1 MNLARIVPRIPTA
14 SRLDTFRLLTLI
26 RLRWYALFGVCIALV
41 SARMLNFQGLAW
53 APLALFVLLGSF
65 YNLLLS
71 RATRLPHA
79 VQVQRIYTLQ
89 LILDISALAG
99 LLWSSGGLANPFAD
113 LFLLHVVVAALIGR
127 FGAVIAA
134 GALASTAAITLH
146 LLEMNDLLIGRWSPP
161 PFLQDTTRLSA
172 LLVNAVAIAALV
184 GTLSRRF
191 QAKEARLSEARDAVK
206 LHEQVLDRVLNG
218 LSAAVEV
225 VSGDRI
231 IWQNEAMGA
240 IRALE
245 VGDVWICPGTVH
257 GCNRAI
263 QNADGQCDV
272 KGMLEPLS
280 CLVSVQLSAGPKV
293 FRKYAWQVHSDLQS
307 ETVHLYVDET
317 RRITEEEQLRLTE
330 RLASLGR
337 LAQGIAHELNTPLST
352 VRTLTQD
359 VLTVVRGEPGISEEA
374 RVDVED
380 SLSLSLREL
389 DRCARITRGLLGGR
403 GLEGPAR
410 PQYQPLTPLIQDAV
424 TLISV
429 GNRRRHQLE
438 IDASEAYAFV
448 DADALLQVLVNLLSN
463 AVDAA
468 PAGTTIEIRCRL
480 NELGTVLE
488 VADRGI
494 GIASSIRARLFEPFA
509 TTKPVGQGT
518 GLGLYMVRQLLGEI
532 GGSILLQDREGGG
545 TIARVQLKRTGAEQP
560 ATWPDDVPAP
570 FMA

>member
-240 IRALE
+240 IEEVDLVLLVVEAPDHAPAKGLPAGSFRIADAEKRILDVCVQADKPVVLAINKVDKIKDKAHLLPVLE
-245 VGDVWICPGTVH
+245 AWQGRSSFAAFVPMSATKGTGVEDLVKELVRLMPAGPPLYGPDMLTDRTERFLAGELIREQLFLRLRQELPYSTAIVIEGWEERERGDVVIDAMILVERDSQKGIVVGKAGSMIKDVGTAA
-257 GCNRAI
+257 RAEI
-263 QNADGQCDV
+263 AE
-272 KGMLEPLS
+272 L
-280 CLVSVQLSAGPKV
+280 
-293 FRKYAWQVHSDLQS
+293 
-307 ETVHLYVDET
+307 
-317 RRITEEEQLRLTE
+317 
-330 RLASLGR
+330 LGR
-337 LAQGIAHELNTPLST
+337 PAH
-352 VRTLTQD
+352 VRLQVKVAADWTESQ
-359 VLTVVRGEPGISEEA
+359 
-374 RVDVED
+374 
-380 SLSLSLREL
+380 REL
-389 DRCARITRGLLGGR
+389 
-403 GLEGPAR
+403 
-410 PQYQPLTPLIQDAV
+410 
-424 TLISV
+424 
-429 GNRRRHQLE
+429 
-438 IDASEAYAFV
+438 
-448 DADALLQVLVNLLSN
+448 
-463 AVDAA
+463 
-468 PAGTTIEIRCRL
+468 
-480 NELGTVLE
+480 
-488 VADRGI
+488 
-494 GIASSIRARLFEPFA
+494 ARLGYE
-509 TTKPVGQGT
+509 
-518 GLGLYMVRQLLGEI
+518 R
-532 GGSILLQDREGGG
+532 SR
-545 TIARVQLKRTGAEQP
+545 
-560 ATWPDDVPAP
+560 
-570 FMA
+570 